1 MRAVLATYPYLF
13 AGLLSSAFVLL
24 VVRWRPLA
32 AHRRMMIQLG
42 LINVPSAILLPLV
55 GRDYWYPY
63 RLGGGGLG
71 VEDALC
77 AFNVSAMGCLPAVLL
92 FGERLIRPEGSGPKP
107 QRLLTCGLLG
117 VGSFLVQWS
126 LGRSS
131 MTSLIVTLLI
141 GSAVLVSLRPGL
153 WPAALAC
160 GLGFPLLYGASVKAV
175 LWVCPG
181 FISSWTSA
189 PPWGRLLFGIPLG
202 ETAWAAAFGVFW
214 PLLAGY
220 VFDLR
225 LAARIPASNHSHAGQ
240 VPQ

>member
-1 MRAVLATYPYLF
+1 MHAVLAMYPYLF
-13 AGLLSSAFVLL
+13 AGLLSLGFVLL
-24 VVRWRPLA
+24 VMRWRPLA

-55 GRDYWYPY
+55 GRDYWYPN

-92 FGERLIRPEGSGPKP
+92 FGARLVHPQGPGPKLR
-107 QRLLTCGLLG
+107 RLLICGLLG
-117 VGSFLVQWS
+117 LGSFLVQLS
-126 LGRSS
+126 VGNSS

-141 GSAVLVSLRPGL
+141 GSVVLVSLRPGL

-160 GLGFPLLYGASVKAV
+160 GLGFPLLYDASVMAV
-175 LWVCPG
+175 LWACPG

-202 ETAWAAAFGVFW
+202 ETAWAAAFGIFW

-225 LAARIPASNHSHAGQ
+225 LAVRVPAPSARLRH
-240 VPQ
+240 